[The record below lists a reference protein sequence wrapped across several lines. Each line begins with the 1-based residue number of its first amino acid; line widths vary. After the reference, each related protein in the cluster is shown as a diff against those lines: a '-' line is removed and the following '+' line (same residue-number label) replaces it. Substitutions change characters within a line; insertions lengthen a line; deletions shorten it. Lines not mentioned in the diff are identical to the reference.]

1 MSFEVTFS
9 FLCNHFKGS
18 CWYFITYISI
28 MPYAVYLKK
37 KYCLIIKLNV
47 IPISFFYSLLYF
59 IIGYMQYMCVFFYLK
74 KKGSFKASVNIN
86 ITQTK
91 YHPLKNK
98 KSDFSQ
104 LNLNFKESLTL
115 NLLATSIRLD
125 FLYTEAIHRTL
136 FTFVTLFIYSYP
148 YQRKSVLICLFIWH

>member
-1 MSFEVTFS
+1 
-9 FLCNHFKGS
+9 
-18 CWYFITYISI
+18 
-28 MPYAVYLKK
+28 
-37 KYCLIIKLNV
+37 
-47 IPISFFYSLLYF
+47 
-59 IIGYMQYMCVFFYLK
+59 MQYMCVFFCLK
-74 KKGSFKASVNIN
+74 KKGSFKASVNMN

-148 YQRKSVLICLFIWH
+148 YQRKSVLICLFI

>member
-1 MSFEVTFS
+1 MLIFHNIY
-9 FLCNHFKGS
+9 LNN
-18 CWYFITYISI
+18 
-28 MPYAVYLKK
+28 AVCCIFKK

-47 IPISFFYSLLYF
+47 IPISFFYLLLYF
-59 IIGYMQYMCVFFYLK
+59 IIGYMQYMCVFFCLK
-74 KKGSFKASVNIN
+74 KKGSFKASVDIN

-148 YQRKSVLICLFIWH
+148 YQRKSVLICLFI

>member
-1 MSFEVTFS
+1 M
-9 FLCNHFKGS
+9 
-18 CWYFITYISI
+18 
-28 MPYAVYLKK
+28 
-37 KYCLIIKLNV
+37 LNV
-47 IPISFFYSLLYF
+47 IPISFFLFVVVFHYRLYA
-59 IIGYMQYMCVFFYLK
+59 IHVCVFCLK

-148 YQRKSVLICLFIWH
+148 YQRKSVLICLFI

>member
-37 KYCLIIKLNV
+37 YCLIIKLNV

-59 IIGYMQYMCVFFYLK
+59 IIGYMQYMCVFFCLK
-74 KKGSFKASVNIN
+74 KKGSFKASVDIN

>member
-1 MSFEVTFS
+1 MS
-9 FLCNHFKGS
+9 
-18 CWYFITYISI
+18 
-28 MPYAVYLKK
+28 YLFH
-37 KYCLIIKLNV
+37 
-47 IPISFFYSLLYF
+47 FFYSLLYF
-59 IIGYMQYMCVFFYLK
+59 IIGYMQYMCVFFCLK

-148 YQRKSVLICLFIWH
+148 YQRKSVLICLFI

>member
-1 MSFEVTFS
+1 MIFHNIY
-9 FLCNHFKGS
+9 LNN
-18 CWYFITYISI
+18 
-28 MPYAVYLKK
+28 AVCCIFKK
-37 KYCLIIKLNV
+37 KYCLIIMLNV
-47 IPISFFYSLLYF
+47 IPISFFLFVVVFHYRLYA
-59 IIGYMQYMCVFFYLK
+59 IHVCVFCLK
-74 KKGSFKASVNIN
+74 KNGSFKASVNIN

-136 FTFVTLFIYSYP
+136 FIYSYP
-148 YQRKSVLICLFIWH
+148 YQRKSVLICLFI